1 MKKFPCY
8 IPSYMR
14 AGMATT
20 HLTIPPVLTPI
31 FVVHTSELRTYRRE
45 YPDIEVVH
53 TNDKGIGKTRAWICK
68 FARQQKQKV
77 VAMLDDDITG
87 WLYKEDLD
95 AMGTIRA
102 ATAEE
107 VDARWRL
114 QLKRALAAYRDWRGY
129 ACSFTYRFALAG
141 PTKYNTMRLRVGLVN
156 ECMLMNG
163 HAMKEAQFTLETCED
178 IESTLRW
185 LSRGVAAGQDWRL
198 GHTSPKTA
206 LTAGAGGCGEY
217 REDHDGFHLRNHRK
231 LWKMF
236 PDFVAEPR
244 DEGKRRGDGMVMLK
258 TRVGY
263 AKAARA
269 GGLI

>member
-1 MKKFPCY
+1 
-8 IPSYMR
+8 
-14 AGMATT
+14 
-20 HLTIPPVLTPI
+20 
-31 FVVHTSELRTYRRE
+31 
-45 YPDIEVVH
+45 
-53 TNDKGIGKTRAWICK
+53 
-68 FARQQKQKV
+68 
-77 VAMLDDDITG
+77 
-87 WLYKEDLD
+87 
-95 AMGTIRA
+95 MGTIRA

-107 VDARWRL
+107 VDNRWRL
-114 QLKRALAAYRDWRGY
+114 QIHRARRAYRDWKGY
-129 ACSFTYRFALAG
+129 ACSFTYRFALAA
-141 PTKYNTMRLRVGLVN
+141 PTSYNDMKLRVGLVN

-163 HAMKEAQFTLETCED
+163 HAMKTAQFSLETCED

-185 LSRGVAAGQDWRL
+185 LSQGIIAGQDWRL

-236 PDFVAEPR
+236 PDFVAKPR

-263 AKAARA
+263 AKAAKA
-269 GGLI
+269 GGLL